1 MQKLKKVLPIFNC
14 AILVP
19 GDMILKKIQIEVSY
33 MLKHCAHYLIG
44 CLRWVNFG
52 LILSNVVD
60 DGAECGTFHFSVG
73 CKAC

>member
-1 MQKLKKVLPIFNC
+1 
-14 AILVP
+14 
-19 GDMILKKIQIEVSY
+19 

-52 LILSNVVD
+52 FILSNVVY